1 MSEGTFHAGK
11 PKYSGMTPAVKRET
25 VAHLKQGKLVL
36 PSASSNEPVI
46 APLVVCDPAPAPPSY
61 DRRPAEDQIRIMIGE
76 VRLEVAADSP
86 AVRLPEVACALGA
99 ASC

>member
-1 MSEGTFHAGK
+1 
-11 PKYSGMTPAVKRET
+11 MTPAVKRET

-46 APLVVCDPAPAPPSY
+46 PPLVVGDPVPAPPFY
-61 DRRPAEDQIRIMIGE
+61 DKRPAEDRIMIGE
-76 VRLEVAADSP
+76 VRLEVAADTP
-86 AVRLPEVACALGA
+86 AVRLAEVACALGA